1 MSASTTQA
9 KRVSDE
15 ICIAATTALSVPDP
29 RGLLRQGPRHP
40 LKADVL
46 LMARQTAARVAQ
58 FMSGLGHDGVVGL
71 APIRAFI
78 RNHVYT
84 PAYPHLA

>member
-46 LMARQTAARVAQ
+46 HA
-58 FMSGLGHDGVVGL
+58 
-71 APIRAFI
+71 
-78 RNHVYT
+78 
-84 PAYPHLA
+84 